1 MLDEYEIKLSQKH
14 RMFKDSQNQSEQDRR
29 NQQRRVDSSTRRRLQ
44 ERRQQQLLVEVER
57 RREQRRIAE
66 RRSPEERR
74 VTSNYSHD
82 RLVEERERLKSKNE
96 KFDLGEVLIFLAIAA
111 AFTMLI
117 TILNNT

>member
-1 MLDEYEIKLSQKH
+1 MLDEYEIKLSQRH
-14 RMFKDSQNQSEQDRR
+14 RMFKDAQNQSEQDRR
-29 NQQRRVDSSTRRRLQ
+29 TQQRRVNSSTRRRLQ
-44 ERRQQQLLVEVER
+44 ERRQQELIVEIER
-57 RREQRRIAE
+57 RKEQRRIAE

-82 RLVEERERLKSKNE
+82 RLVEERAKLKSKNE
-96 KFDLGEVLIFLAIAA
+96 SFDMSEVLIFLAIAA